1 MTDTLGLLLV
11 VLVVPASVQDRR
23 GARQLLVDLYFDHR
37 HCRHLFTDAGFPAPS
52 SGGRKTSSPPRSRS

>member
-1 MTDTLGLLLV
+1 M
-11 VLVVPASVQDRR
+11 LVVPASVQDRR